1 MHKLDGNRTLAHSGG
16 NALDRTVRHVAGY
29 LLAGLAHLIVR
40 TDVAAHHSN
49 VTAVGRRVFWASI
62 FRVPA
67 HSSQRMLPCLPLFA
81 VHTGAW
87 PVARFGAR
95 AFREFLVCRVAEDA
109 ARCTVAAS
117 MPNKF
122 RFEKFRNFFSNT
134 ARDLYGGEAAPVET
148 WPPLSKCPKEHSV
161 PCAYP
166 RYEGMNPDCRI
177 KY

>member
-67 HSSQRMLPCLPLFA
+67 HSSQRTLPCLPLFA

-95 AFREFLVCRVAEDA
+95 AFGEFLVCRIAEDA
-109 ARCTVAAS
+109 ASYTVAAS

-122 RFEKFRNFFSNT
+122 RIFQNFCKFFSNNPI
-134 ARDLYGGEAAPVET
+134 DLIRRTG
-148 WPPLSKCPKEHSV
+148 PPAKPGPPAVGAFQE
-161 PCAYP
+161 
-166 RYEGMNPDCRI
+166 
-177 KY
+177 